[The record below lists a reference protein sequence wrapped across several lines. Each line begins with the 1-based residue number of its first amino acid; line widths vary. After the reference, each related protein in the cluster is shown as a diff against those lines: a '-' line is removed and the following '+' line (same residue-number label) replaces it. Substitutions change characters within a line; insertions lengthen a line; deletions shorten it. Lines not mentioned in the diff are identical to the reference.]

1 MDEPALAD
9 EGMQPQVAYL
19 HTSTEDHMTSTI
31 PLSFLG
37 DRSLWG
43 EDLQW
48 LAEHRAWYALGH
60 VEPRVRWL
68 HLYLEAAP
76 GNPSDV
82 LVRAQ
87 LDLAGQD
94 LCSVCAI
101 RSTPQ
106 SALCTAFDLLRDEI
120 SRHDLIAG

>member
-1 MDEPALAD
+1 MLCN
-9 EGMQPQVAYL
+9 V
-19 HTSTEDHMTSTI
+19 

-43 EDLQW
+43 EDVTW
-48 LAEHRAWYALGH
+48 LAEHRAWYTLGH

-68 HLYLEAAP
+68 HLYLEQAP
-76 GNPSDV
+76 GNTHDV
-82 LVRAQ
+82 LIRAQ

-94 LCSVCAI
+94 LVSVCAI

-106 SALCTAFDLLRDEI
+106 AALCAAFDLLRDEI
-120 SRHDLIAG
+120 ARHDLVAG

>member
-1 MDEPALAD
+1 MISN
-9 EGMQPQVAYL
+9 V
-19 HTSTEDHMTSTI
+19 
-31 PLSFLG
+31 PLCFLG
-37 DRSLWG
+37 DRTLWG
-43 EDLQW
+43 EDLTW

-60 VEPRVRWL
+60 LEPRVRWL
-68 HLYLEAAP
+68 HLYLEPAP
-76 GNPSDV
+76 GDTSDV

-106 SALCTAFDLLRDEI
+106 AALCAVFDLLRDEI
-120 SRHDLIAG
+120 GRHDLIAG